1 MFEELTSGVS
11 VLFERKATII
21 ENRIVQ
27 KLKFENKCW
36 FYKKMVP

>member
-11 VLFERKATII
+11 VLFENL

-36 FYKKMVP
+36 FYKKMVL